1 MSEEHPTPRPSVAG
15 RFFGDVFH
23 MPGWQKSLLGIAFL
37 AGVAGFVGQMYGKF
51 TAAPPPEGSRSIVGK
66 APQSPTTAEPVA
78 GEPAPEPTVFQRIS
92 PNMSGMG
99 LSFVAAFVIGWA
111 FRVFIKTMVTV
122 TVLGAG
128 LLLALSY

>member
-51 TAAPPPEGSRSIVGK
+51 TAAPTAAKVQSPTEITTVPPPEGSRSIVGK

-78 GEPAPEPTVFQRIS
+78 GEAAPEPTVFQRIS

-99 LSFVAAFVIGWA
+99 LSFVAAFVI
-111 FRVFIKTMVTV
+111 
-122 TVLGAG
+122 
-128 LLLALSY
+128 